1 MFISSPYGVV
11 WSVCVSLSARKLWTA
26 AHSLHHP
33 LFPVLFQK
41 DKIAKSLFA
50 RFSLFCNI
58 HHYCFEFILLF
69 WFQNYFPQYN
79 HGENHLELLNHCFP
93 NYQLMGTSFFEP
105 EASTP
110 SAQFRIRPNNMHLG
124 VNILVG
130 VGLVLDFLKSPTV
143 MLGCDRDFVLPNE
156 FLPDIHFDVF
166 YS

>member
-1 MFISSPYGVV
+1 
-11 WSVCVSLSARKLWTA
+11 
-26 AHSLHHP
+26 
-33 LFPVLFQK
+33 
-41 DKIAKSLFA
+41 
-50 RFSLFCNI
+50 
-58 HHYCFEFILLF
+58 
-69 WFQNYFPQYN
+69 
-79 HGENHLELLNHCFP
+79 
-93 NYQLMGTSFFEP
+93 MGTSFFEP